1 MRGDRVA
8 ELPIEAGDVRSSRP
22 SHAPPP
28 YSSAA
33 PRTLLVSGDAAIRK
47 LPQVDRRRRAE
58 RIVMPSDGD
67 PAGALVK
74 LDIGEAAAAH
84 LARTLVLAVRAHEVG
99 QRVAMLDG
107 LVHISAS
114 LVEVF
119 EDVVQAA
126 RAPDPGALA
135 AAEGP

>member
-1 MRGDRVA
+1 
-8 ELPIEAGDVRSSRP
+8 
-22 SHAPPP
+22 
-28 YSSAA
+28 
-33 PRTLLVSGDAAIRK
+33 
-47 LPQVDRRRRAE
+47 
-58 RIVMPSDGD
+58 MPSDGD
-67 PAGALVK
+67 PAGALVE

-99 QRVAMLDG
+99 QSIAMLDG